1 MNKHIFALSFGLFGM
16 VLAAEHANAQ
26 TAPCGDH
33 TEIVANLAATF
44 GETLQSIG
52 LAANNTVVE
61 VYASETGS
69 WTITVS
75 TAAGQTCLVA
85 AGQAFQAINAS
96 LPNTDPKT

>member
-1 MNKHIFALSFGLFGM
+1 MTPQIFALSFGLFGM
-16 VLAAEHANAQ
+16 ILAAEHANAQ

-33 TEIVANLAATF
+33 AAIAESLAANF

-52 LAANNTVVE
+52 LAANNAIVE
-61 VYASETGS
+61 VYASAAGS

-85 AGQAFQAINAS
+85 AGQAFQHMGSA
-96 LPNTDPKT
+96 LPNSDPKT